1 MNTSLFENV
10 VLSLLLCSVA
20 VGAADTRAAESAVDD
35 GGDAAAGGATGNV
48 PWETIVDVPVRRI
61 KPGRLPE
68 DLPRMWTKR
77 IRSEKS
83 VEATASVL
91 KKARANAI
99 ERLGARF
106 KKEEIYPGVTIEQY
120 IAASDTPEMSLGSFL
135 HGANEKGVRLRRD
148 MLVCEVEL
156 TLKLRTA
163 VTSFKSW
170 ADTHVASADLDVKRL
185 RTYVEKVHFDFV
197 REIGTAAVE
206 PDYVIEEFKKRQ
218 EKISAIVSDTPLWAS
233 GYRVATAEAE
243 FDVTG
248 ADRNEAR
255 KKAYESAIAGAAEEL
270 VGKINELPVGGEEK
284 LAAFAATLQE
294 PASSMIRNYLD
305 APFIE
310 KDVRVRRGKAFVTLE
325 ARLKPL
331 WNIVVQHRI
340 KD

>member
-1 MNTSLFENV
+1 MKTSLSENV
-10 VLSLLLCSVA
+10 VVSLLACSA
-20 VGAADTRAAESAVDD
+20 ALGAADTRIAEPAVDESERA
-35 GGDAAAGGATGNV
+35 GAGDL
-48 PWETIVDVPVRRI
+48 PWDTIIDKPVRRI
-61 KPGRLPE
+61 KSGRLPE
-68 DLPRMWTKR
+68 DLPRLWTDT
-77 IRSEKS
+77 IRPEKL

-91 KKARANAI
+91 EKARANAI

-120 IAASDTPEMSLGSFL
+120 IAASDTPEIDLGSFL
-135 HGANEKGVRLRRD
+135 HGANEKGVRLRGD

-163 VTSFKSW
+163 IASFKSW
-170 ADTHVASADLDVKRL
+170 ADTHITSEEVDVKRL

-197 REIGTAAVE
+197 REIGTAAVD
-206 PDYVIEEFKKRQ
+206 PDYVVEAFKQRQ

-255 KKAYESAIAGAAEEL
+255 KKAYESAIDAAGREL
-270 VGKINELPVGGEEK
+270 VGKINELPAGGGET

-294 PASSMIRNYLD
+294 PSSAMIRNYLD

-310 KDVRVRRGKAFVTLE
+310 KDMRVRRGKAFVTLE